1 MKKSKEVLNGN
12 GMSAEKVNELK
23 PFFEQALSDFHK
35 VGRGANRRI
44 TQLLPNEEKG
54 ELDFAIYERI
64 PSSDPLEGATNKLVE
79 KVDFTNYI
87 LTVAGIPKWGR
98 SLALAGL
105 SMLPAGV
112 DVKASKDLYN
122 VFKEEGYTSAT
133 VFYNE
138 GAVKTI
144 VRKADGSTIDA
155 DLFATLD
162 SFLTAN
168 TLV

>member
-1 MKKSKEVLNGN
+1 MKKGKNVPVETIENRL
-12 GMSAEKVNELK
+12 NELK
-23 PFFEQALSDFHK
+23 PMFEKSLLDFHK

-44 TQLLPNEEKG
+44 TQVLPDDEKG
-54 ELDFAIYERI
+54 ELSFTIYERI
-64 PSSDPLEGATNKLVE
+64 PSNDPLEGVTNKLVE

-133 VFYNE
+133 VFYND
-138 GAVKTI
+138 GTVKTI
-144 VRKADGSTIDA
+144 VRKSDGSMIDA

-168 TLV
+168 TPA